1 MVGIVPHQYQRSIF
15 EIIVRDSIDLVVS
28 DGEAIVSKVQ
38 YTYVCT
44 IFEFFL
50 PPPLVFLNLVLI
62 LKYTTVCL
70 LGWTPL
76 TPSPT
81 HTLRT
86 SYVFLPQGQEGC
98 RRQRLPLRHVRL
110 LRDPPP
116 GGRQVARRP
125 HPRRLR
131 ACSAVQVQRHDRQ
144 LLRSRFYGPRAVRG
158 GNKVGRFAL

>member
-1 MVGIVPHQYQRSIF
+1 MPHQYQRSIF

-38 YTYVCT
+38 YTYHDVCT

-86 SYVFLPQGQEGC
+86 SYVFLPKAKKAVAASDFLSVMSVFCVIRHLAAVKSRVDRTLEGC
-98 RRQRLPLRHVRL
+98 EP
-110 LRDPPP
+110 
-116 GGRQVARRP
+116 
-125 HPRRLR
+125 
-131 ACSAVQVQRHDRQ
+131 
-144 LLRSRFYGPRAVRG
+144 AVRSKYNAMTANFYAAG
-158 GNKVGRFAL
+158 SMALERFVEGIR